1 MKVFK
6 EEAQKSACLELL
18 TWMIIKQFPVIDLW
32 FKDLWSLPFPYWTDY
47 GSILS
52 FIII

>member
-1 MKVFK
+1 M
-6 EEAQKSACLELL
+6 
-18 TWMIIKQFPVIDLW
+18 MIEQFPMIDLW
-32 FKDLWSLPFPYWTDY
+32 FKDLWSLPFPYWSHY